1 LEVDMPRTKT
11 PESPLIGELRAMAG
25 DDGLE
30 AGHVELLAL
39 ADARARAF
47 LAINGAL
54 LSSDGTDRF
63 NSLVIDLA
71 RQHEPDRYA
80 EAEKK
85 LEKLDEAIEKTFPP
99 GALDD
104 LDSASD
110 AAANLYTEQI
120 DAAYYLGLAIGLRLG
135 GAR

>member
-1 LEVDMPRTKT
+1 MPQPKH

-30 AGHVELLAL
+30 ADHVDLFAL
-39 ADARARAF
+39 ADARAGAF

-54 LSSDGTDRF
+54 LSSDDMDRF

-71 RQHEPDRYA
+71 RQHKPDRYA

-85 LEKLDEAIEKTFPP
+85 LEKLDEAIEKAFPP
-99 GALDD
+99 GARDD

-110 AAANLYTEQI
+110 TACNLYTEQI
-120 DAAYYLGLAIGLRLG
+120 DAAYYLGLAIGMRLAG